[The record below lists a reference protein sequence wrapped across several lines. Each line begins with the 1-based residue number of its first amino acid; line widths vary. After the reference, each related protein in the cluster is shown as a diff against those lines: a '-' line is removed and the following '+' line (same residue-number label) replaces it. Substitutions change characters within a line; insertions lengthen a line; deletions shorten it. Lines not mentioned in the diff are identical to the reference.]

1 MCGPHRPVG
10 QTGDRRQSWSPTA
23 QARCSSTRLASCRVI
38 VFHDGLGPSAGETNG
53 KGDRPGFY
61 SGSGKRIEKKREKNL
76 GN

>member
-1 MCGPHRPVG
+1 
-10 QTGDRRQSWSPTA
+10 
-23 QARCSSTRLASCRVI
+23 LASCRVI

-61 SGSGKRIEKKREKNL
+61 SGSGKRIEKKEKKNL